1 MNDRMSRLRRMMG
14 DPVPAVKRPGQENVS
29 NLPEGGEWIAQ
40 GVYLLETFHPLGEAL
55 GNTTLEALPL
65 ASDRLSPWGGATPAC
80 FLDLE
85 TTGLAGGT
93 GTYAFL
99 AGIGTLEAG
108 ALKVRQVFLSSP
120 SREPEWLEAVEGF
133 VPSGAGFVTYN
144 GRRFDLP
151 LLQTRAILAR
161 REPFRVGSPHL
172 DLLWL
177 ARSLWRCSLPS
188 CRLGEVERSILGVQ
202 REVEDV
208 PGWQI
213 PSLYADFLRTR
224 DALPL
229 AGVFLHNRLDILS
242 LAALKAHVGRIVAG
256 EINRGQELLLAGDLW
271 ASRGEWDQAANFWR
285 NALDAPES
293 RGEAMLRLAS
303 RAKAEKQ
310 WDAAV
315 DLWEQSRSTCRPSLS
330 VLEEL
335 AKAYEHRLHKLGE
348 ALSRAEEG
356 LRQLESRRAFG
367 GSSWLIERQ
376 AWVHRIERL
385 KKKIDAQKV
394 KFR

>member
-1 MNDRMSRLRRMMG
+1 LSDSLSKLRRMMG
-14 DPVPAVKRPGQENVS
+14 DSPPPVQRAVAGSVA
-29 NLPEGGEWIAQ
+29 NLPPGGEWITS
-40 GVYLLETFHPLGEAL
+40 GVYLVESVQPLAETFG
-55 GNTTLEALPL
+55 TFDMTALPS
-65 ASDRLSPWGGATPAC
+65 ASGRLSPWGAAEPPC

-99 AGIGTLEAG
+99 AGIGTLEETAVR
-108 ALKVRQVFLSSP
+108 VRQLFLATP
-120 SREPEWLEAVEGF
+120 SRESEWLDALDQI
-133 VPSGAGFVTYN
+133 VPMGAGFVTYN

-151 LLQTRAILAR
+151 LLQTRTILSR
-161 REPFRVGSPHL
+161 RGSFRPDSPHL
-172 DLLWL
+172 DLLWI

-202 REVEDV
+202 REFEDV

-224 DALPL
+224 DAAPL

-256 EINRGQELLLAGDLW
+256 EINRGQERLLAGDLW
-271 ASRGEWDQAANFWR
+271 ASKGAWDQAETFWQS
-285 NALDAPES
+285 AMEDPES
-293 RGEAMLRLAS
+293 RGEALLRLAA
-303 RAKAEKQ
+303 RAKGEKQ

-315 DLWEQSRSTCRPSLS
+315 ALWEQSRSACRPSLT

-335 AKAYEHRLHKLGE
+335 AKAYEHRLHRLDD
-348 ALSRAEEG
+348 AMARADEG
-356 LRQLESRRAFG
+356 LRQVESRRAWG
-367 GSSWLIERQ
+367 GPSWSRERQ
-376 AWVHRIERL
+376 EWIHRIERL
-385 KKKIDAQKV
+385 KKKIEAK
-394 KFR
+394 K

>member
-1 MNDRMSRLRRMMG
+1 MG
-14 DPVPAVKRPGQENVS
+14 DSPPPVQRAVAGSVA
-29 NLPEGGEWIAQ
+29 NLPPGGEWITS
-40 GVYLLETFHPLGEAL
+40 GVYLVESVQPLAETFG
-55 GNTTLEALPL
+55 TFDMTALPS
-65 ASDRLSPWGGATPAC
+65 ASGRLSPWGAAEPPC

-99 AGIGTLEAG
+99 AGIGTLEENAVR
-108 ALKVRQVFLSSP
+108 VRQLFLATP
-120 SREPEWLEAVEGF
+120 SRETEWLDALDQI
-133 VPSGAGFVTYN
+133 VPLGAGFVTYN

-151 LLQTRAILAR
+151 LLQTRTILSR
-161 REPFRVGSPHL
+161 RGSFRPGSPHL
-172 DLLWL
+172 DLLWI

-202 REVEDV
+202 REFEDV

-224 DALPL
+224 DAAPL

-256 EINRGQELLLAGDLW
+256 EINRGLERLLAGDLW
-271 ASRGEWDQAANFWR
+271 AAKGAWDQAETFWQS
-285 NALDAPES
+285 AMEDPES
-293 RGEAMLRLAS
+293 RGEALLRLAA
-303 RAKAEKQ
+303 RAKGEKQ

-315 DLWEQSRSTCRPSLS
+315 ALWEQSRSACRPSLT

-335 AKAYEHRLHKLGE
+335 AKAYEHRLHRLGD
-348 ALSRAEEG
+348 AMARADEG
-356 LRQLESRRAFG
+356 LRQVESRRAWG
-367 GSSWLIERQ
+367 GPSWSRERQ
-376 AWVHRIERL
+376 EWIHRIERL
-385 KKKIDAQKV
+385 KKKIEAK
-394 KFR
+394 K